1 MRRLRSLHV
10 AATAAMTL
18 VLVSAAHSA
27 STPRAN
33 TTRGCIGR
41 FDPAADYFPEKAIL
55 EDAAMFGVEYRRS
68 YKVLTVSGGQPSDQ
82 RERHVLVQC
91 GAPPPPLTGDLAGAD
106 IISVPVSSVFAFSTT
121 QLPLLTDLGRIDVLT
136 GVAQRD
142 AITDPDIQRRIAS
155 GAAIEFARVGLV
167 VDAERVVAAR
177 PSLLMIG
184 SSANRAVPA
193 IRAAGIPVV
202 PNAEWLERTAL
213 GRAEWLKYMAIFLNE
228 EGRAQSLYGAM
239 KARYRSLAERTTAI
253 RAAERPLVMTGR
265 SSNGMFTISGGKSY
279 VAALIA
285 DAGGRY
291 AWSDDTAPGIITVD
305 MEAQIAQA
313 AGADVWINGGGWKS
327 RRAMVEQEP
336 RYAAFKAFR
345 EGRVFVYERRQTA
358 SGANDYWA
366 RSVTHPDV
374 VLADLIKI
382 FHPALARDHTFEW
395 YMPVPES
402 GAR

>member
-1 MRRLRSLHV
+1 MRALSWFQ
-10 AATAAMTL
+10 ATATAVVVALLALPGYT
-18 VLVSAAHSA
+18 AAQRGNVTH
-27 STPRAN
+27 
-33 TTRGCIGR
+33 GCIER
-41 FDPAADYFPEKAIL
+41 FDPSADYFPEKAIL
-55 EDAAMFGVEYRRS
+55 EDAAMFKVEYRRS
-68 YKVLTVSGGQPSDQ
+68 YKVLTVNGGQPSDP

-91 GAPPPPLTGDLAGAD
+91 GAPPPSLTGKLAGAD
-106 IISVPVSSVFAFSTT
+106 LVSVPVSSVFAFSTT
-121 QLPLLTDLGRIDVLT
+121 QLALLTDLGRIDVLT

-142 AITDPDIQRRIAS
+142 AVTDPDIQRRIAS

-167 VDAERVVAAR
+167 VDVERVVAAH

-239 KARYRSLAERTTAI
+239 KARYLALALRTSTVLAGQ
-253 RAAERPLVMTGR
+253 RPLVMTGR
-265 SSNGMFTISGGKSY
+265 SSNGVFTISGGRSY

-291 AWSDDTAPGIITVD
+291 AWADDPSPGIITVD
-305 MEAQIAQA
+305 IEAQIARA
-313 AGADVWINGGGWKS
+313 AGADVWINGGGWKDL
-327 RRAMVEQEP
+327 RAMGEQEP

-345 EGRVFVYERRQTA
+345 EGHVWVYERRQTP

-374 VLADLIKI
+374 VLADLIKV
-382 FHPALARDHTFEW
+382 FHPALARDHAFEW
-395 YMPVPES
+395 YMPVP
-402 GAR
+402 GAQRR